1 MLRPAHP
8 LQIIFGGRETA
19 RRVAQIIALIGF
31 VVVMLGYAVYGS
43 DELKGK
49 NESTDEKKNY
59 NLPFGPNPFAP
70 GEVQTSTGTFISA
83 DKFIPASYCARCHS
97 SAHAQWA
104 ESPHRSSFRGP
115 FYQKNIEDF
124 MKQYGIETSRHCESC
139 HNPIALVSG
148 TLTTGSKAARPFDD
162 EGVTCTV
169 CHSIEKITYLEG
181 IGSYRIAPPALLVDK
196 NGKAFEGKVTD
207 QMILANRN
215 AHKRAMMKDFYRTP
229 EFCAVCHKAAL
240 PRQIENY
247 KWRRS
252 FSVYDE
258 WQMSSHS
265 NESPLPF
272 YKKQRSTCQS
282 CHMAPETAR
291 VDLAAKQGTIASHRW
306 PASNTALPFFYGF
319 KDQLQRVTDFLKADH
334 LSVDIFTLKKGAAY
348 PTQREG
354 TDLITLRKGAAG
366 LKVGEGFATINSINA
381 ALYPGYQK
389 PDDTV
394 IAPIDKSTFSLTPG
408 ETVTFGVVISNKGV
422 GHVFPTELRDFFE
435 PWVEF
440 IAQDA
445 TGYIIYQSGFV
456 KPNGEVDERAHKF
469 QSVQVTERSEAVRR
483 HNIWETRG
491 RAYDNFIAPG
501 RSELVRYQFTI
512 PKTAKGPMRVSAR
525 VLYRKFNRFFSDYT
539 FGKSVDLPIVEMA
552 GQEITLNL
560 GENRPATSTLNERDL
575 IRFNNLGIALFDQF
589 MYADARRA
597 FEKVTQI
604 NSHYDDGYVNQ
615 ALASFWRENF
625 PEIHKLLDKA
635 IALNPANARA
645 LYYEGALLKMENKP
659 DEALKRLQQ
668 IEQRYPRDRMILN
681 QMGKC
686 YQALG
691 MQAEACKM
699 FERVLAIDPDDV
711 TALYFVIEGYRQ
723 TGNSSLANNTNITY
737 LDKFEDWRIHYF
749 ANEYI
754 KKDTVARTEAVP
766 WHIHSDVNIPAAQ
779 NADPIYWSSEGVPK
793 KKQ

>member
-1 MLRPAHP
+1 MLEPSHP
-8 LQIIFGGRETA
+8 FQLISRGRETG
-19 RRVAQIIALIGF
+19 RQVGKIIALIGF
-31 VVVMLGYAVYGS
+31 VMLALGYAVYGS
-43 DELKGK
+43 DETKGK
-49 NESTDEKKNY
+49 NESRDEKNNY

-70 GEVQTSTGTFISA
+70 GEVQTSTGAFISA
-83 DKFIPASYCARCHS
+83 DEFIPASYCARCHS

-124 MKQYGIETSRHCESC
+124 MKQYGIETTRHCESC

-148 TLTTGSKAARPFDD
+148 ALTTGSTTARPFDD

-196 NGKAFEGKVTD
+196 NGKPFEGKVTD
-207 QMILANRN
+207 QMILANRY
-215 AHKRAMMKDFYRTP
+215 AHKRAMMKDFYKTP

-272 YKKQRSTCQS
+272 YKKPRNTCQS
-282 CHMAPETAR
+282 CHMPAETAEA
-291 VDLAAKQGTIASHRW
+291 DLAANHGTIASHRW
-306 PASNTALPFFYGF
+306 PASNTALPHFYGF
-319 KDQLQRVTDFLKADH
+319 KDQLQAVTDFLKADH
-334 LSVDIFTLKKGAAY
+334 LGIDIFTLKKGAAY

-394 IAPIDKSTFSLTPG
+394 IAPIDKSTFSLAPG
-408 ETVTFGVVISNKGV
+408 ETVTLGVVISNKGV
-422 GHVFPTELRDFFE
+422 GHLFPTELRDFFE

-440 IAQDA
+440 KVQDE
-445 TGYIIYQSGFV
+445 GSHIIYHSGFL
-456 KPNGEVDERAHKF
+456 KPDGAVEEHSHKF
-469 QSVQVTERSEAVRR
+469 QSVQVTELGKAVRH

-512 PKTAKGPMRVSAR
+512 PKTANGPLRVSVR
-525 VLYRKFNRFFSDYT
+525 VLYRKFNRFFSDYAL
-539 FGKSVDLPIVEMA
+539 GKSVDLPIVEMA
-552 GQEITLNL
+552 GQTITLNL
-560 GENRPATSTLNERDL
+560 GESRPATSTLDGRDL
-575 IRFNNLGIALFDQF
+575 IRFNNLGIALLDQF
-589 MYADARRA
+589 MYAEAKRA
-597 FEKVTQI
+597 FEKVTKI
-604 NSHYDDGYVNQ
+604 KPDYDDGYVNQ

-635 IALNPANARA
+635 IAHNPANARA
-645 LYYEGALLKMENKP
+645 LYYKGALLKMENKP
-659 DEALKRLQQ
+659 DEALERFRQ

-691 MQAEACKM
+691 MQAEACRM
-699 FERVLAIDPDDV
+699 FERVLAIDPDDI

-723 TGNSSLANNTNITY
+723 TGNLNLANDTNITY
-737 LDKFEDWRIHYF
+737 LDKFEDWRIHYL
-749 ANEYI
+749 ANEYL
-754 KKDTVARTEAVP
+754 KKDAVALAEAVP
-766 WHIHSDVNIPAAQ
+766 WHIHADVDIDAAR

>member
-1 MLRPAHP
+1 MQATEKHKWFPLRFLVP
-8 LQIIFGGRETA
+8 LVLFCGCFLF
-19 RRVAQIIALIGF
+19 ALA
-31 VVVMLGYAVYGS
+31 YAVHGS
-43 DELKGK
+43 DESK
-49 NESTDEKKNY
+49 NKSESKDEKGNY

-115 FYQKNIEDF
+115 FYQKNINDF
-124 MKQYGIETSRHCESC
+124 MKQYGIEATRHCESC

-148 TLTTGSKAARPFDD
+148 ALTTGSKIARPFDD
-162 EGVTCTV
+162 EGISCTV

-196 NGKAFEGKVTD
+196 NGRPFQGKVTD
-207 QMILANRN
+207 QMILANKN
-215 AHKRAMMKDFYRTP
+215 AHKRAMMKDFYKTP
-229 EFCAVCHKAAL
+229 EFCGVCHKAAL

-272 YKKQRSTCQS
+272 YKRPRNTCQS
-282 CHMAPETAR
+282 CHMAPETAGA
-291 VDLAAKQGTIASHRW
+291 DLAAKQGMIASHRW
-306 PASNTALPFFYGF
+306 PASNTALPQFYGY

-334 LSVDIFTLKKGAAY
+334 LGVDIFTLKKGAAY

-354 TDLITLRKGAAG
+354 TDLTTLRKGAAG

-389 PDDTV
+389 PDDSI
-394 IAPIDKSTFSLTPG
+394 IAPIDKSTFSLAPG
-408 ETVTFGVVISNKGV
+408 ETVTLGVVISNKGV
-422 GHVFPTELRDFFE
+422 GHAFPAELRDFFE

-440 IAQDA
+440 KVQDA
-445 TGYIIYQSGFV
+445 SGRIIYHSGFL
-456 KPNGEVDERAHKF
+456 KPDGTVDEHSHKF
-469 QSVQVTERSEAVRR
+469 QSIQVTEKAQAVRR

-491 RAYDNFIAPG
+491 RAYDNLIAPG

-512 PKTAKGPMRVSAR
+512 PKTASGSLRVSAR
-525 VLYRKFNRFFSDYT
+525 VLYRKFNRFFSDYAL
-539 FGKSVDLPIVEMA
+539 GSSVDLPIVEMA
-552 GQEITLNL
+552 GQTITLNL
-560 GENRPATSTLNERDL
+560 GENRPATSTLDERDL

-604 NSHYDDGYVNQ
+604 NPSYDSGYVNQ

-625 PEIHKLLDKA
+625 PEIHQLLDKA
-635 IALNPANARA
+635 IAINPNNWRA
-645 LYYEGALLKMENKP
+645 TYYKAALLRLENKP
-659 DEALKRLQQ
+659 AAALKLFTQV
-668 IEQRYPRDRMILN
+668 ESHYPRDRMVLN
-681 QMGKC
+681 QIGKS

-691 MQAEACKM
+691 MQAEACRM
-699 FERVLAIDPDDV
+699 FERVLAIDPDDT

-723 TGNSSLANNTNITY
+723 TGNPKLAAQTNVTY
-737 LDKFEDWRIHYF
+737 LDKFEDWRIHYL

-754 KKDTVARTEAVP
+754 KGDAAALAEAVP
-766 WHIHSDVNIPAAQ
+766 WHIHSDVEIPAAQ